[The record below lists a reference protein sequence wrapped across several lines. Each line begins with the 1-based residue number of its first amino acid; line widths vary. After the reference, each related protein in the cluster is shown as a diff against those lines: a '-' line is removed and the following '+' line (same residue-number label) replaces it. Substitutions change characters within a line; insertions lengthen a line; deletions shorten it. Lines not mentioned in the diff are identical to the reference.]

1 MAMTQRERMIA
12 AVTGLAVGAFA
23 LNYYALDPYLD
34 ARRSAIADKQKYT
47 DQSNAAEL
55 TKRKR
60 DRANREW
67 QDMVN
72 GGLKSEAGDAEQ
84 QLYEAVRDWARECG
98 VNVLTSDPQ
107 RVTSGRQNDP
117 TQIVRL
123 RVTGTGTTASF
134 SKLLWRV
141 ETSPLPVK
149 VDEFTLTGQP
159 PGADNLAVSMAVS
172 TIWIR
177 PPSPDDPKGPRPGVT
192 PRRAPAAGED
202 L

>member
-12 AVTGLAVGAFA
+12 AVTGIAVGAFA
-23 LNYYALDPYLD
+23 LNYYAIDPYIAERD
-34 ARRSAIADKQKYT
+34 AV
-47 DQSNAAEL
+47 
-55 TKRKR
+55 KR
-60 DRANREW
+60 DQEKVTAQFADAQLTLRKQLRSDREW
-67 QDMVN
+67 HDMVN
-72 GGLKSEAGDAEQ
+72 GGLKSDASDAEQ

-107 RVTSGRQNDP
+107 RVTSGRQNDR

-159 PGADNLAVSMAVS
+159 PGTDNLAVSMAVS

-177 PPSPDDPKGPRPGVT
+177 PPSPDDAKGPRPGVT

>member
-12 AVTGLAVGAFA
+12 AVTGIAVGAFA

-34 ARRSAIADKQKYT
+34 ARRSASADKKKFTEQI
-47 DQSNAAEL
+47 DAGNL
-55 TKRKR
+55 LKRKGA
-60 DRANREW
+60 RADREW
-67 QDMVN
+67 NDMVN
-72 GGLKSEAGDAEQ
+72 GGLKSDAGDAEQ
-84 QLYEAVRDWARECG
+84 QLYEAVRDWARETG
-98 VNVLTSDPQ
+98 VTVLTSDPQ
-107 RVTSGRQNDP
+107 RPTAQRNER

-123 RVTGTGTTASF
+123 RLTGTGTTASF

-159 PGADNLAVSMAVS
+159 PGSDNLAVSMAVS

-177 PPSPDDPKGPRPGVT
+177 PESPNDAKGPAPAVL
-192 PRRAPAAGED
+192 PRRAPGAGED